1 MTRSFARFSSLAV
14 FAGLF
19 AACSGAPRPGV
30 STSAVSRNG
39 YDTDTIIVQHPRFG
53 MYARTSMP
61 LEAGVW
67 KKDEREP
74 ALAAPLRW
82 SSNNINVA
90 WVSESGV
97 LTLLSP
103 GKAILTAKSGT
114 IRATKNIVVKANPVD
129 RIALAAAN
137 EDAVYPGDIVRLIAQ
152 AETGDGTRISDARM
166 AYAVNLRGM
175 PHTSGVMVSGEGLF
189 TAGSA
194 GDYLVIAASGG
205 ISGLTAIRVL
215 PRPSTAN
222 TVSSR
227 AISSRKVEIEDVDYD
242 GVVGTSIPLRATVG
256 AGKSKQ
262 HLREG
267 EVVWSSSDTASTWVD
282 ALGVVTFRKNGRV
295 TITAHVGNK
304 HATRKFN
311 VQRETA
317 ARIALTVQR
326 SDVRT
331 GDTVKLRE
339 EVWQTGGSPLRRARV
354 NYAVVAHGYNTA
366 PRLVSI
372 TDDRAFTASEPGVYT
387 IIAELGGL
395 AEQTTIVVRARGL
408 AGVTLR

>member
-1 MTRSFARFSSLAV
+1 MLRSLARFSTLAI
-14 FAGLF
+14 ACLS
-19 AACSGAPRPGV
+19 AACAGGPQPAV
-30 STSAVSRNG
+30 STPAIHRNG
-39 YDTDTIIVQHPRFG
+39 YDTDTIVVQHPKFG
-53 MYARTSMP
+53 MYARTSMR
-61 LEAGVW
+61 LEAQVW
-67 KKDEREP
+67 TKGGREP
-74 ALAAPLRW
+74 SLAAPLHW

-114 IRATKNIVVKANPVD
+114 IRVAKSIIVQPNPVARIVLAPATK
-129 RIALAAAN
+129 
-137 EDAVYPGDIVRLIAQ
+137 DAIYPGDIVRLVARV
-152 AETGDGTRISDARM
+152 ETEGGTRIPDARL

-175 PHTSGVMVSGEGLF
+175 PHTAGVMISGEGLF
-189 TAGSA
+189 TAERA

-205 ISGLTAIRVL
+205 ISGHTAIRVL
-215 PRPSTAN
+215 SRSSTTNAA
-222 TVSSR
+222 SSS
-227 AISSRKVEIEDVDYD
+227 AISARKVEIEDVNYE

-256 AGKSKQ
+256 TGKSKLP
-262 HLREG
+262 LREG
-267 EVVWSSSDTASTWVD
+267 DVVWSSSDTASAWVD

-295 TITAHVGNK
+295 AITAQVGNK

-317 ARIALTVQR
+317 ARIALTVQNL
-326 SDVRT
+326 DVRT

-339 EVWQTGGSPLRRARV
+339 EVWQKGGTPLRRARV
-354 NYAVVAHGYNTA
+354 NYAVVAHGSNAA

-372 TDDRAFTASEPGVYT
+372 SDDRAFIASEPGVYT

-395 AEQTTIVVRARGL
+395 AEQTTIVVRGRGL
-408 AGVTLR
+408 AGVSLR